1 MAGFK
6 DIIGHEQIIEH
17 LQNAIGMDKVSHAY
31 IINGPDKSGKMML
44 AEAFAMALQ
53 CEKHGKEACME
64 CHSCRQALGHNQ
76 PDIIYVNH
84 DKPNTI
90 SVDDIRTQVNNDIDV
105 KPYSSEHKI
114 YIIDE
119 AEKMNQQAQ
128 NALLKTIE
136 EPPAYAVIMLLT
148 TNADTFLPTILSR
161 CVTLNIKVVPDEKIK
176 KFLMEKY
183 QIPDYQAD
191 VCVAFAQGNVG
202 KAIQLAS
209 SDDFNEMKAS
219 ALQLIKRLD
228 DIDLYEMTAAV
239 KQIADYKLEINDYF
253 DLMMIWYRDVLYFK
267 ATGDVNGLI
276 FKDEVYDIKRQA
288 EKSSYNGINSIL
300 EALRKA
306 QIRLDANVNFDLVI
320 ELLLLSRSKAHL
332 QLIIAIVNVT
342 FRDHNIQCNRQR
354 IDYLV
359 IDFIPQC
366 NQNIIALIKVFGIQK
381 FQNLWID
388 TALVFTLHT
397 CFLLRFCRH
406 IRG

>member
-148 TNADTFLPTILSR
+148 TNADTFCQRSY
-161 CVTLNIKVVPDEKIK
+161 PD
-176 KFLMEKY
+176 
-183 QIPDYQAD
+183 A
-191 VCVAFAQGNVG
+191 
-202 KAIQLAS
+202 
-209 SDDFNEMKAS
+209 
-219 ALQLIKRLD
+219 
-228 DIDLYEMTAAV
+228 
-239 KQIADYKLEINDYF
+239 
-253 DLMMIWYRDVLYFK
+253 
-267 ATGDVNGLI
+267 
-276 FKDEVYDIKRQA
+276 
-288 EKSSYNGINSIL
+288 
-300 EALRKA
+300 
-306 QIRLDANVNFDLVI
+306 
-320 ELLLLSRSKAHL
+320 
-332 QLIIAIVNVT
+332 
-342 FRDHNIQCNRQR
+342 
-354 IDYLV
+354 
-359 IDFIPQC
+359 
-366 NQNIIALIKVFGIQK
+366 
-381 FQNLWID
+381 
-388 TALVFTLHT
+388 
-397 CFLLRFCRH
+397 
-406 IRG
+406 

>member
-1 MAGFK
+1 MPGFEE
-6 DIIGHEQIIEH
+6 IVGHEQIVTH
-17 LQNAIGMDKVSHAY
+17 LKSAMKLGKVSHAY
-31 IINGPDKSGKMML
+31 ILSGEKGCGKKLL
-44 AEAFAMALQ
+44 ADVFAETLQ
-53 CEKHGKEACME
+53 CEKGGTEPCGS
-64 CHSCRQALGHNQ
+64 CHSCVQAQSGNH
-76 PDIIYVNH
+76 PDIIH
-84 DKPNTI
+84 LMHEKPNSI
-90 SVDDIRTQVNNDIDV
+90 SVDDVRTQIVNDV
-105 KPYSSEHKI
+105 LIKPYSGKYKI
-114 YIIDE
+114 YIVPD
-119 AEKMNQQAQ
+119 AEKMTAAAQ

-136 EPPAYAVIMLLT
+136 EPPAYAVILLLAN
-148 TNADTFLPTILSR
+148 NASALLPTILSR
-161 CVTLNIKVVPDEKIK
+161 CVMLSLKPVADDKVKQYLMEHVQVPDYE
-176 KFLMEKY
+176 
-183 QIPDYQAD
+183 AD

-320 ELLLLSRSKAHL
+320 ELLLL
-332 QLIIAIVNVT
+332 T
-342 FRDHNIQCNRQR
+342 
-354 IDYLV
+354 
-359 IDFIPQC
+359 
-366 NQNIIALIKVFGIQK
+366 IKE
-381 FQNLWID
+381 N
-388 TALVFTLHT
+388 
-397 CFLLRFCRH
+397 
-406 IRG
+406 